1 MDRDKAYVLWF
12 DELRREDVEI
22 VGGKSSSLGEMTSK
36 TDVPV
41 PYGFAT
47 TAYAYRQFME
57 RTGLDK
63 KIREELKK
71 LTDVEDSALLRE
83 VTDNIRAMIVA
94 EDMPEDIVEAIKD
107 AYAELGEKMHVDDP
121 FVAVR
126 SSATA
131 EDLPDASFAG
141 QQDTYLNVYGRAED
155 QGVLRLHLHRPRHLL
170 SREDG
175 FRPSVHRAFRNR
187 PDDGLLQG
195 SRRHVLA

>member
-71 LTDVEDSALLRE
+71 LTDVEDSARCA
-83 VTDNIRAMIVA
+83 R
-94 EDMPEDIVEAIKD
+94 
-107 AYAELGEKMHVDDP
+107 
-121 FVAVR
+121 
-126 SSATA
+126 
-131 EDLPDASFAG
+131 
-141 QQDTYLNVYGRAED
+141 
-155 QGVLRLHLHRPRHLL
+155 
-170 SREDG
+170 
-175 FRPSVHRAFRNR
+175 
-187 PDDGLLQG
+187 
-195 SRRHVLA
+195 